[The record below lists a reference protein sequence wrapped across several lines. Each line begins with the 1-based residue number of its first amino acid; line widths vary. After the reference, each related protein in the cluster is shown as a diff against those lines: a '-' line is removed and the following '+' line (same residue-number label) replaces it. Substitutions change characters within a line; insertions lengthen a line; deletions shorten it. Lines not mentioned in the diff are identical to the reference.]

1 MRIFSIHIHSHSCI
15 FVVIATGTNH
25 KSSLHTCITK
35 HSHWNTP
42 TFLGTRPSSQLRV
55 PQTPPLSTAYVYWLV
70 FFSPRHA
77 TFLSIQSASN
87 WAIIY
92 YICVLTCFLFPP
104 GHATFFPIKKAS
116 KSAIISCIHVLTRHA
131 TFLSLLNPNFRIPQT
146 LPLSKLPMN
155 RFVCTTR
162 NSTKCVV
169 DWIPLRIRGR
179 SRNTQPQLQD
189 TSNSAIIYCIRVL
202 TRFLFFP
209 RHATILSIQR
219 ASKSAIISCIHVLT
233 RRATFV
239 SIKGASN

>member
-15 FVVIATGTNH
+15 FVVIVTGTNH

-146 LPLSKLPMN
+146 LPLSTVYVYWLVFFFFLGTPHSSQFREPQNQLSSPVFMYWLGA
-155 RFVCTTR
+155 RQ
-162 NSTKCVV
+162 SSQ
-169 DWIPLRIRGR
+169 LR
-179 SRNTQPQLQD
+179 
-189 TSNSAIIYCIRVL
+189 V
-202 TRFLFFP
+202 P
-209 RHATILSIQR
+209 R
-219 ASKSAIISCIHVLT
+219 
-233 RRATFV
+233 
-239 SIKGASN
+239 IKGASTSAILYCIYVYCPVFFFFLGTRHSS